1 MTTASNSYA
10 RIEWNTQMSQYKPIS
25 IETLTEKQLD
35 RELEKGYAD
44 MLEGRVQS
52 AEMVFAEMNEE
63 YVFAE

>member
-10 RIEWNTQMSQYKPIS
+10 RIEWDTQMSQYKPIS

-44 MLEGRVQS
+44 MLKGHVQS
-52 AEMVFAEMNEE
+52 AETVFAEMLEHNR
-63 YVFAE
+63 V